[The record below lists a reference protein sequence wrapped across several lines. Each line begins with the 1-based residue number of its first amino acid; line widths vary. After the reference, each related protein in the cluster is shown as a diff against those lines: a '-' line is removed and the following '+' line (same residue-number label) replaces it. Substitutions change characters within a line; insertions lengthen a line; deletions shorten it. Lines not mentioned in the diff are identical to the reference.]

1 MNANKYQKLAM
12 RTNDGKASDRL
23 IGNFRRYN
31 KLSNTPIDKVCPVCG
46 NNFQGLREI
55 YCSPECSRRARER
68 AVKENSKQYY
78 QDHKKDSQ

>member
-1 MNANKYQKLAM
+1 MGDKRLK
-12 RTNDGKASDRL
+12 NDIK
-23 IGNFRRYN
+23 IGDKFWFWTVIGE
-31 KLSNTPIDKVCPVCG
+31 SNTPIDKVCPVCG

-78 QDHKKDSQ
+78 LDHKKGSQ

>member
-1 MNANKYQKLAM
+1 MPRIK
-12 RTNDGKASDRL
+12 RCS
-23 IGNFRRYN
+23 
-31 KLSNTPIDKVCPVCG
+31 VCG

-78 QDHKKDSQ
+78 LDHKKGSQ